1 MIVGLGVD
9 LCDVARLRRALEG
22 PAGSRFGARVFT
34 PSERAYC
41 ESRRATRFESY
52 AARFAAKEAAM
63 KALGTGWARGVRWR
77 DIEIVG
83 ARGTPPRLV
92 LHGRAAA
99 LARDRGCTR
108 WHVSLSH
115 TAATAV
121 AWVIAERD
129 GAPPAPQRSRS
140 AGGAAPARRGRQT
153 STATAHTP
161 ATSPSTVQRLRG

>member
-1 MIVGLGVD
+1 VIVGIGVD
-9 LCDVARLRRALEG
+9 LCDVARMRRALEG

-63 KALGTGWARGVRWR
+63 KALGTGWARGVRWC
-77 DIEIVG
+77 DIEVVG
-83 ARGTPPRLV
+83 ARGTSPRLV

-99 LARDRGCTR
+99 LARDRGCSR

-121 AWVIAERD
+121 AWVIAESD
-129 GAPPAPQRSRS
+129 GTPPPPQRKRS
-140 AGGAAPARRGRQT
+140 AGAGAPSRRGRQT
-153 STATAHTP
+153 SSATAHTP
-161 ATSPSTVQRLRG
+161 ATRPSTVQTLRG